1 MVSVSDIK
9 NGRYFWETAS
19 PNANNTGTA
28 NDFIENELPENTE
41 VYFQDA
47 NYLEFKLEDGRHFSA
62 AVFGNGDFTHHQA
75 EFEFIK

>member
-9 NGRYFWETAS
+9 NGRYFWETAN
-19 PNANNTGTA
+19 PHADNTETA

-47 NYLEFKLEDGRHFSA
+47 NYLDFKLEDGRHFSA